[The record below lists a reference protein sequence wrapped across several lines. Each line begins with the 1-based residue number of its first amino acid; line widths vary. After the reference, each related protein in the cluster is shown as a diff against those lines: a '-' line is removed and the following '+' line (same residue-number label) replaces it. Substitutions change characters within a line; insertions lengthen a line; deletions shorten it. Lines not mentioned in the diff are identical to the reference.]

1 MRRTSYQFLALPCL
15 TLVFLLSAGCGFQ
28 LQGSADLSEELQH
41 INVTGVAD
49 GSYLHRTLH
58 RSLQS
63 NGVTIDP
70 GSDTVLAVIKNTS
83 NQKAVTYTGSG
94 QSSQYDVTNLLSFQL
109 QNAKGTRLLGPYNL
123 QARRTYQVDQDN
135 TTASIAEREL
145 LGKELESEL
154 INQVLRRLQVISS
167 SELQL
172 AHQEALE
179 REQEKAEKKKSKIIS
194 ITQ

>member
-28 LQGSADLSEELQH
+28 LQGSADLSEELQQ
-41 INVTGVAD
+41 IAITGVGD
-49 GSYLHRTLH
+49 GTNLHRTLY

-70 GSDTVLAVIKNTS
+70 GSDTVLAVLKNTS

-94 QSSQYDVTNLLSFQL
+94 QSSQYDVTNQLTFQL

-123 QARRTYQVDQDN
+123 QARRTYQVDQNN

-145 LGKELESEL
+145 LGRELETEL
-154 INQVLRRLQVISS
+154 TNQVLRRLQAITS
-167 SELQL
+167 SEFQL
-172 AHQEALE
+172 AHQQALE
-179 REQEKAEKKKSKIIS
+179 QEQDKAEKKKRKIIS